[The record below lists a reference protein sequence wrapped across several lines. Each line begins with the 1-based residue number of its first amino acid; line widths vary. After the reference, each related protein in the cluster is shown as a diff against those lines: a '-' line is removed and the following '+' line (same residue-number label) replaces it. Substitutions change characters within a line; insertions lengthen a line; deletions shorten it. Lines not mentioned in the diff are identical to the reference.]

1 MTKQFA
7 AVPMKSIGPIL
18 IKNLELNSKTEVRVP
33 MATFETTLWPSTAR
47 GAKLSRLCGGIDSII
62 LSDNMARAIAVEAP
76 SSRYGYQVIEH
87 LKERQEDIALIIQG
101 SSRFAKFDALTTRLI
116 GNTIYLR
123 LAIHPGDASGHN
135 MVTKSADALMQWLL
149 NEYQELR
156 YLSVS
161 SNWCTDKKVSA
172 VNGLLGRGLHVVNE
186 LVIPRD
192 ICQKH
197 LRTTPEKIHALHIKK
212 NLTGSIIS
220 GGLLSANAHF
230 ANMLLA
236 TYLATGQDAAN
247 IVEGSQGITHVDL
260 LADGSLHFSVNLPN
274 IIVGTVGNGKHHEF
288 VTENLTLLGCNNP
301 EAPAGANRR
310 RLAMI
315 IGATVLCGELSLMAA
330 LTNPGELMHS
340 HVVFE
345 RDQRHT
351 ISGNN

>member
-1 MTKQFA
+1 
-7 AVPMKSIGPIL
+7 MKHIGPIL
-18 IKNLELNSKTEVRVP
+18 IKGSELNTEVRVP

-47 GAKLSRLCGGIDSII
+47 GAKLSRLCGGIDTMI

-76 SSRYGYQVIEH
+76 TSRYGYEVIAS
-87 LKERQEDIALIIQG
+87 LKERQEEIAAVVQG
-101 SSRFAKFDALTTRLI
+101 SSRFAKFDELNTRLV
-116 GNTIYLR
+116 GNILYIR
-123 LAIHPGDASGHN
+123 LSIRPGDASGHN

-149 NEYQELR
+149 KEYQKLR
-156 YLSVS
+156 YVSVS

-172 VNGLLGRGLHVVNE
+172 VNGLLGRGLHVVSE
-186 LVIPRD
+186 LIIPRD

-197 LRTTPEKIHALHIKK
+197 LRTTPELVRELHMKK
-212 NLTGSIIS
+212 NLTGSIVS

-247 IVEGSQGITHVDL
+247 IVEGSQGLTHVDV
-260 LADGSLHFSVNLPN
+260 LADGALHFSVNLPN

-288 VTENLTLLGCNNP
+288 VTDNLNALGCNDS
-301 EAPAGANRR
+301 EAEAGVNRR

-345 RDQRHT
+345 RDNRHT
-351 ISGNN
+351 MSGN